1 MTILNVCTLFM
12 LWGLHAPWGK
22 DVDLIDYK
30 STPKVIEQHVPANP
44 VCAVAE
50 TLILFHKRVISP
62 CDGPRSNYLPNSS
75 QYTLDAIRKYGFC
88 YGFLLGCDRL
98 MRENT
103 DVWVYPVVLTEQGVR
118 KYDPVR

>member
-1 MTILNVCTLFM
+1 MIVKLFSFYL
-12 LWGLHAPWGK
+12 LWITHAPWGK

-30 STPKVIEQHVPANP
+30 NKPQCIEEHVPANP

-50 TLILFHKRVISP
+50 ALILFHKRVISP
-62 CDGPRSNYLPNSS
+62 ADGPRSNYLPNSS

-98 MRENT
+98 MRENP
-103 DVWVYPVVLTEQGVR
+103 DAWVYPVVLTDQGLR